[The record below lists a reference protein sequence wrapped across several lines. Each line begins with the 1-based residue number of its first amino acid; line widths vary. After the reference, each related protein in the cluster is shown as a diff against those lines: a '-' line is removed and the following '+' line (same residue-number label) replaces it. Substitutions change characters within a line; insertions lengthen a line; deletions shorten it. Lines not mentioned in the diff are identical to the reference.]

1 MALIPVE
8 EALTRV
14 LDGAQPLPAERVATA
29 DAHGRVLSEDLA
41 ARRTHPPADVSAMDG
56 YAVRS
61 ADVTASP
68 ARLKL
73 IGEAAAGRVFGGTVG
88 QGEAARILTG
98 GLLPAG
104 ADTIVIQENTKRDG
118 DIVIVETP
126 SRPGRHVRRA
136 GLDFREG
143 DVLLRAGRRLSVRD
157 LAVASAMNHPTVA
170 VHRRPRVAVL
180 STGDELMPPGSSLAP
195 GQIVSSNGPA
205 LAAMARAEG
214 AETLDLGI
222 APDRMEETI
231 ASIRSA
237 RDWGADVL
245 LTTGGASVGDHD
257 LVQAALAAEGLDL
270 AFWKVALRPGKPL
283 MHGKLG
289 STRVLGLPGNPV
301 SAFVCAFLFMVPLVR
316 RLGGRSDI
324 EPAIVRARLGRAL
337 PENDE
342 RQDYLRSTLHRE
354 ADGTLVA
361 TPLDVQDSSMMTGL
375 AKADCLVVRAPFA
388 PAARE
393 GDECTSLALGL

>member
-1 MALIPVE
+1 
-8 EALTRV
+8 
-14 LDGAQPLPAERVATA
+14 
-29 DAHGRVLSEDLA
+29 
-41 ARRTHPPADVSAMDG
+41 MDG
-56 YAVRS
+56 YAIRS
-61 ADVTASP
+61 ADVTDSP

-88 QGEAARILTG
+88 PGEAARILTG
-98 GLLPAG
+98 GVLPAG
-104 ADTIVIQENTKRDG
+104 ADTIVIQENTKRHG
-118 DIVIVETP
+118 DIVVVETP

-214 AETLDLGI
+214 AEALDLGI

-231 ASIRSA
+231 ASIRGA

-257 LVQAALAAEGLDL
+257 LVQAALVVEGLDL

-316 RLGGRSDI
+316 RLGGRADI
-324 EPAIVRARLGRAL
+324 EPAIVRARLGRDL

-342 RQDYLRSTLHRE
+342 RQDYLRSTLRRE

-388 PAARE
+388 AAARA

>member
-29 DAHGRVLSEDLA
+29 DAHGRVLTEDLA

-61 ADVTASP
+61 TDVTACP

-73 IGEAAAGRVFGGTVG
+73 VGEAAAGRVFGGAVG

-170 VHRRPRVAVL
+170 VHRRPRIAVL

-214 AETLDLGI
+214 AEALDLGI

-231 ASIRSA
+231 ASIRGA

-257 LVQAALAAEGLDL
+257 LVQAALVVEGLDL

-316 RLGGRSDI
+316 RLGGRADI
-324 EPAIVRARLGRAL
+324 EPAIVRARLGRDL

-342 RQDYLRSTLHRE
+342 RQDYLRSTLRRE

-388 PAARE
+388 AAARA